1 MTNAAV
7 AVTNQD
13 VVSAIQSTSDSAQR
27 DERITTILLS
37 GNGPIGAVTHNI
49 CRALLPF
56 LSDHGHQEWRDD
68 KGESIPLPRQYY
80 NHAVSR
86 LTALAR
92 EADHV
97 CSDGAGT
104 VDWIGK
110 LMCVFRVIV
119 TGDFTKA

>member
-13 VVSAIQSTSDSAQR
+13 VVSAIQSTSDAAQR

-56 LSDHGHQEWRDD
+56 LSDHRHQEWRDD
-68 KGESIPLPRQYY
+68 KSKLGSDTIYEILVQAAQRARQ
-80 NHAVSR
+80 
-86 LTALAR
+86 
-92 EADHV
+92 
-97 CSDGAGT
+97 
-104 VDWIGK
+104 
-110 LMCVFRVIV
+110 
-119 TGDFTKA
+119 